1 MGKFNRGNK
10 RGGGRGG
17 GRGGRGGGGGGRSNW
32 GPRAD
37 YQEVEK
43 HNELF
48 EKLYNELGV
57 VPEDERKDFWNS
69 LRRELPNSF
78 RFAGSKGHALA
89 VQQRLVDYYV
99 PQITSVQHNGEP
111 VEPPRPVDWFPEKLA
126 WSMTTPKN
134 VVRKFPPFASF
145 QKFLV
150 SETSVGNIS
159 RQEIVSMIPP
169 LLMDVRPGMTC
180 LDMCAAPGSKS
191 AQLVEMVHGGEEA
204 RIRKVVHEAA
214 KDQNRE
220 ASPDGIEVELDI
232 KTGSTQDEDN
242 SDDGRATGLLVANDV
257 EYRRAQMLV
266 HQVKRL
272 NSPNIV
278 VTNHDASQFPSIRIT
293 SDSDQPKYLKFDRI
307 LADVPCSGDGTCR
320 KNPNIWKDW
329 IPGNGLGLHN
339 IQVRILVR
347 SLQMLKVG
355 GRVVYSTCSMNP
367 VENEA
372 VVSAAI
378 SRCGGS
384 AKVSIIDC
392 SKDLPG
398 LKRSPG
404 FKQWKIMDKSG
415 RMFGSWK
422 EVQEAQAEGKED
434 FIRLTETMFPY
445 ADIAESEVPP
455 FERCLRLYPHMQDTG
470 GFFVCVLEKQSEIK
484 ALPEAKKISRA
495 AKRGREVDET
505 SETASAKKVKT
516 EEKDG
521 DETMADAST
530 KEDPTDLLLS
540 HLNGAVENGD
550 QTAVASEDIKPEEVA
565 TEEPK
570 VEDAEVKPE
579 EVSVKKEEDIE
590 DVEEEVLAETPRNG
604 RGSNSKKS
612 SQIHEE
618 PYKYLPADHPELL
631 KIYEFYQISER
642 FPKDRFMVRNATG
655 EPVKAIYYTSTHVRD
670 ILNENEGRGMKF
682 VQAGVKMFMKQDA
695 QGQDIC
701 RWRIQSEGLP
711 ILEPWVGEERIV
723 RLYKRS
729 TLKKLLIE
737 MFPKLSGEAW
747 KEMGEIGERVRDISM
762 GCCVLRVETSDGE
775 DGFKERIVLP
785 LWRSMHSL
793 NLMLPKEERKAM
805 LLRLYN
811 DNSELID
818 HSKIR
823 ADEAKAREAEAEA
836 LIKEEESATTGAD
849 ADGGVRLDAK
859 DPAVIK
865 AEETV
870 VAEEVKVEGEEMKT
884 EE

>member
-1 MGKFNRGNK
+1 
-10 RGGGRGG
+10 
-17 GRGGRGGGGGGRSNW
+17 
-32 GPRAD
+32 
-37 YQEVEK
+37 
-43 HNELF
+43 
-48 EKLYNELGV
+48 
-57 VPEDERKDFWNS
+57 
-69 LRRELPNSF
+69 
-78 RFAGSKGHALA
+78 
-89 VQQRLVDYYV
+89 
-99 PQITSVQHNGEP
+99 
-111 VEPPRPVDWFPEKLA
+111 
-126 WSMTTPKN
+126 MTTPKN

-191 AQLVEMVHGGEEA
+191 AQLIEMVHGGEEA

-214 KDQNRE
+214 KGQNRE

-232 KTGSTQDEDN
+232 KTGTRQDDDK

-422 EVQEAQAEGKED
+422 EVQEAKAEGKDD
-434 FIRLTETMFPY
+434 FVRLTETMFPY
-445 ADIAESEVPP
+445 ADLPESEVPP

-484 ALPEAKKISRA
+484 ALPEAKKVSRA
-495 AKRGREVDET
+495 AKRGREVDED
-505 SETASAKKVKT
+505 SETAAAKKVKT
-516 EEKDG
+516 EEKNG
-521 DETMADAST
+521 DETMTDATT

-540 HLNGAVENGD
+540 HLNGTVENGD
-550 QTAVASEDIKPEEVA
+550 QTAVATEDSKPEEIM
-565 TEEPK
+565 TKEPK
-570 VEDAEVKPE
+570 VEDAEVQSE
-579 EVSVKKEEDIE
+579 EIPVVKDEDVE
-590 DVEEEVLAETPRNG
+590 DVEEEVSAETPRNG
-604 RGSNSKKS
+604 RGPNSKKS

-701 RWRIQSEGLP
+701 RWRIQSEGLS
-711 ILEPWVGEERIV
+711 ILEPWVGEDRIV

-747 KEMGEIGERVRDISM
+747 KDMGEIGERVRDISM

-775 DGFKERIVLP
+775 DGFKSVL
-785 LWRSMHSL
+785 SL
-793 NLMLPKEERKAM
+793 LSDKPV
-805 LLRLYN
+805 
-811 DNSELID
+811 LI
-818 HSKIR
+818 
-823 ADEAKAREAEAEA
+823 
-836 LIKEEESATTGAD
+836 SATGRELCCHS
-849 ADGGVRLDAK
+849 G
-859 DPAVIK
+859 
-865 AEETV
+865 
-870 VAEEVKVEGEEMKT
+870 EVCIHST
-884 EE
+884 

>member
-1 MGKFNRGNK
+1 
-10 RGGGRGG
+10 
-17 GRGGRGGGGGGRSNW
+17 
-32 GPRAD
+32 
-37 YQEVEK
+37 
-43 HNELF
+43 
-48 EKLYNELGV
+48 
-57 VPEDERKDFWNS
+57 
-69 LRRELPNSF
+69 
-78 RFAGSKGHALA
+78 
-89 VQQRLVDYYV
+89 
-99 PQITSVQHNGEP
+99 
-111 VEPPRPVDWFPEKLA
+111 VDWFPEKLA

-191 AQLVEMVHGGEEA
+191 AQLIEMVHGGEEA
-204 RIRKVVHEAA
+204 RVRKVIHEVA
-214 KDQNRE
+214 KEQNRE
-220 ASPDGIEVELDI
+220 ASPDGTEVELEI
-232 KTGSTQDEDN
+232 KAESAPEEDN

-293 SDSDQPKYLKFDRI
+293 SDNEQPKYLKFDRI

-378 SRCGGS
+378 SRCGGL
-384 AKVSIIDC
+384 AKVSIVDC

-398 LKRSPG
+398 LKRAPG

-415 RMFGSWK
+415 RIFSAWK
-422 EVQEAQAEGKED
+422 EVKEAKILGTED
-434 FIRLTETMFPY
+434 YVRLTETMFPY
-445 ADIAESEVPP
+445 ADLEESEVPP

-470 GFFVCVLEKQSEIK
+470 GFFVCVLEKQSEIR
-484 ALPEAKKISRA
+484 AIPEAKKVQRV
-495 AKRGREVDET
+495 KREREADGD
-505 SETASAKKVKT
+505 SENASTKKAKT
-516 EEKDG
+516 EENG
-521 DETMADAST
+521 DEAMADATT

-540 HLNGAVENGD
+540 HLNGTVENGAE
-550 QTAVASEDIKPEEVA
+550 TGIVTEDTK
-565 TEEPK
+565 TEKTPA
-570 VEDAEVKPE
+570 EDT
-579 EVSVKKEEDIE
+579 KKEEAGTKFEEPADIQNEDTEDIE
-590 DVEEEVLAETPRNG
+590 ETTVETPRNG
-604 RGSNSKKS
+604 RGPNLKKS
-612 SQIHEE
+612 NQIHEE
-618 PYKYLPADHPELL
+618 PYKYLPPDHPELL
-631 KIYEFYQISER
+631 KIYEFYQIAER

-701 RWRIQSEGLP
+701 RWRIQSEGLS
-711 ILEPWVGEERIV
+711 ILEPWVGEDRIV

-737 MFPKLSGEAW
+737 MFPKLSGGAW
-747 KEMGEIGERVRDISM
+747 EEMGEIGERVRDIGM
-762 GCCVLRVETSDGE
+762 GCCVLRVETSDAE
-775 DGFKERIVLP
+775 DGFK
-785 LWRSMHSL
+785 
-793 NLMLPKEERKAM
+793 
-805 LLRLYN
+805 
-811 DNSELID
+811 
-818 HSKIR
+818 
-823 ADEAKAREAEAEA
+823 
-836 LIKEEESATTGAD
+836 
-849 ADGGVRLDAK
+849 
-859 DPAVIK
+859 
-865 AEETV
+865 
-870 VAEEVKVEGEEMKT
+870 
-884 EE
+884 

>member
-1 MGKFNRGNK
+1 
-10 RGGGRGG
+10 
-17 GRGGRGGGGGGRSNW
+17 
-32 GPRAD
+32 
-37 YQEVEK
+37 
-43 HNELF
+43 
-48 EKLYNELGV
+48 
-57 VPEDERKDFWNS
+57 
-69 LRRELPNSF
+69 
-78 RFAGSKGHALA
+78 
-89 VQQRLVDYYV
+89 
-99 PQITSVQHNGEP
+99 
-111 VEPPRPVDWFPEKLA
+111 
-126 WSMTTPKN
+126 MTTPKN

-169 LLMDVRPGMTC
+169 LLMNVRPGMTC

-191 AQLVEMVHGGEEA
+191 AQLIEMVHGGEEA
-204 RIRKVVHEAA
+204 RIRKVVHKAA

-232 KTGSTQDEDN
+232 KTGTTQDEDN

-293 SDSDQPKYLKFDRI
+293 SNNDQPKYLKFDRI

-378 SRCGGS
+378 ARCGGS
-384 AKVSIIDC
+384 AKVSIVDC

-415 RMFGSWK
+415 RMFGSWE
-422 EVQEAQAEGKED
+422 EVEEAKGEGKDD
-434 FIRLTETMFPY
+434 FVRLTETMFPY
-445 ADIAESEVPP
+445 ADLVESEVPP

-484 ALPEAKKISRA
+484 ALPEAKKVSRA
-495 AKRGREVDET
+495 AKRGREVEEG
-505 SETASAKKVKT
+505 SESSAAKKVKT
-516 EEKDG
+516 EEVNG
-521 DETMADAST
+521 DETMADVT
-530 KEDPTDLLLS
+530 VKEDPTDLLLS
-540 HLNGAVENGD
+540 HLNGTAENGN
-550 QTAVASEDIKPEEVA
+550 QHASANEDSEPIDPLTEKPPSKE
-565 TEEPK
+565 TEAKSEQEPPVVK
-570 VEDAEVKPE
+570 DEDVEDFEE
-579 EVSVKKEEDIE
+579 EVSV
-590 DVEEEVLAETPRNG
+590 ETTRNG
-604 RGSNSKKS
+604 RGPNSKKS

-701 RWRIQSEGLP
+701 RWRIQSEGLS
-711 ILEPWVGEERIV
+711 ILEPWVGEQRIV

-729 TLKKLLIE
+729 TLRKLLIE

-775 DGFKERIVLP
+775 DGFK
-785 LWRSMHSL
+785 
-793 NLMLPKEERKAM
+793 
-805 LLRLYN
+805 
-811 DNSELID
+811 
-818 HSKIR
+818 
-823 ADEAKAREAEAEA
+823 
-836 LIKEEESATTGAD
+836 
-849 ADGGVRLDAK
+849 
-859 DPAVIK
+859 
-865 AEETV
+865 
-870 VAEEVKVEGEEMKT
+870 
-884 EE
+884 